1 MRTKS
6 NKSELSF
13 FKPSWKYSQISPP
26 PSRRKLRHHR
36 DKERNVRR
44 MHKVNSQRF
53 VKESYRR
60 SPRSCIT
67 YASNDR
73 KTFMTRIDKYDLFC
87 HPTNV
92 ENCIDECTR
101 DEKWHWT
108 RIVEGYVIE
117 IFFWFIKKQ
126 QETRDCTRERHEI
139 RVKPVDFPL
148 YLGRCHEL
156 SIGLFPYFASQCRVA
171 RREGR
176 RVISTTRGKYNA
188 L

>member
-1 MRTKS
+1 
-6 NKSELSF
+6 
-13 FKPSWKYSQISPP
+13 
-26 PSRRKLRHHR
+26 
-36 DKERNVRR
+36 

-92 ENCIDECTR
+92 ENCIDECMR

-126 QETRDCTRERHEI
+126 QETRDCARERHEI